1 MQKISLFYLFWRYG
15 WSKTPAIWLLR
26 TFWPIS
32 QEQKISQVQN
42 LNRKKSNNINFHYW
56 SNLIKINEQIFQQ
69 IKKTLLLAHFG
80 PIFQILRLKKM
91 FPENLALP
99 HSTSHAILIPYQN
112 LEKMTQF
119 QENAQTYGRIKGWM
133 EWWKDRHF
141 RLPLG
146 IQ

>member
-1 MQKISLFYLFWRYG
+1 MQSILECCDQTGSTHFWPCPPKKCLINFYFKWICINMQKISLFYLFWRYG

-99 HSTSHAILIPYQN
+99 HSTSHAILKPY
-112 LEKMTQF
+112 
-119 QENAQTYGRIKGWM
+119 
-133 EWWKDRHF
+133 
-141 RLPLG
+141 
-146 IQ
+146 